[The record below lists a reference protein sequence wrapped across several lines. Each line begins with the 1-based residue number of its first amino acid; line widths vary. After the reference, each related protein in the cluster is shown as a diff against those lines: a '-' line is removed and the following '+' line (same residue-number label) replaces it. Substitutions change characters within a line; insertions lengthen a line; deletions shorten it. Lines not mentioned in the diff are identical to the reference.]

1 MVSFVVLLYSFSRK
15 FFDNCKNYIYSKKC
29 LILLGIYRIPKFM
42 SYSNQDNTIKEKKLF
57 LDFQGGN
64 QVSFDYFFDKYYQGL
79 CVYAYRILKSNSE
92 AEDLVQDFFVRI
104 LENRTTISI
113 ETSVKSYF
121 IRSVHNRCLD
131 NLAHKKV
138 KINHEQFRLKMITE
152 EDLHEYPL
160 LDSELTL
167 QIERA
172 IQRLPDGIRE
182 TFTINRF
189 EGLSYQQIAYQENVS
204 VKTVEY
210 RISKALTILRKD
222 LGDYLFLLLFM
233 SRYNF

>member
-1 MVSFVVLLYSFSRK
+1 MA
-15 FFDNCKNYIYSKKC
+15 
-29 LILLGIYRIPKFM
+29 IPEP
-42 SYSNQDNTIKEKKLF
+42 NITIKEKQLF

-64 QVSFDYFFDKYYQGL
+64 PVVFDYFFDKYYQGL
-79 CVYAYRILKSNSE
+79 CVYAYRMLKSNSE

-104 LENRTTISI
+104 LETRKTISI

-131 NLAHKKV
+131 HLAHQKV
-138 KINHEQFRLKMITE
+138 RINHEQFRLKMMSE
-152 EDLHEYPL
+152 EDLQQYPL
-160 LDSELTL
+160 LDSELTK

-172 IQRLPDGIRE
+172 IQNLPDGIRE
-182 TFTINRF
+182 TFMLNRF
-189 EGLSYQQIAYQENVS
+189 ESLSYQQIAKQENVS

-222 LGDYLFLLLFM
+222 LGDYLLFLLFV
-233 SRYNF
+233 SRF

>member
-1 MVSFVVLLYSFSRK
+1 MF
-15 FFDNCKNYIYSKKC
+15 
-29 LILLGIYRIPKFM
+29 
-42 SYSNQDNTIKEKKLF
+42 YSNQDITIKEKKLF

-104 LENRTTISI
+104 LENRATISI

-172 IQRLPDGIRE
+172 IQRLPNGIRE

-189 EGLSYQQIAYQENVS
+189 EGLSYQQIAYQENIS

-210 RISKALTILRKD
+210 RISKALAILRKD
-222 LGDYLFLLLFM
+222 LGDYLLFLLFV
-233 SRYNF
+233 SRF